1 MVMNNGSFVGRED
14 EDDERKIECRRK
26 ERGMQIEGKE
36 NGMRGNMEEGR
47 RSCCNTSGEGGG
59 NKWSLYA

>member
-1 MVMNNGSFVGRED
+1 MMNNGSFVGRKD

-36 NGMRGNMEEGR
+36 KRMRE
-47 RSCCNTSGEGGG
+47 T
-59 NKWSLYA
+59 